1 MSSLPRATPEEIDWG
16 ADAICEAVTGSAP
29 FFIGRNGTIEL
40 EALFYWFTH
49 RKSEPRKPYP
59 PRILDTLSKNA
70 GVWPA
75 TEAAA
80 DAWAA
85 AYADALGAVTGLA
98 AGWYAP
104 YRNTEET
111 LLQVLAPQAFTAPL
125 RSLEPYYVEPNRRWT
140 RHLTGKRVA
149 VVSSFAETI
158 ERQVG
163 RQHVERIWSSVS
175 EPETIL
181 PPSASWFPVRT
192 YYSPP
197 IAGSPGSTCAW
208 PSDSVANWRDAVE
221 WTTNRVRAT
230 GAQVAI
236 IGCGGLGM
244 IIAARLKAHGISA
257 FVLGGATQVLFG
269 IKGRRWEEHSVIS
282 GFWNEAWVWPK
293 ASEIPSGAGTIEGGC
308 YWGPVTMGVHERP
321 PTPYPAERPI
331 QLLHDSPLAPSS
343 PTPST
348 GGESIPGF
356 FLP

>member
-16 ADAICEAVTGSAP
+16 ADAICEAVTGAAP

-75 TEAAA
+75 TESAA
-80 DAWAA
+80 DAWAT
-85 AYADALGAVTGLA
+85 AYADALGATTGLA

-111 LLQVLAPQAFTAPL
+111 LLQIFAPQAFTTPL
-125 RSLEPYYVEPNRRWT
+125 RSLEPYYVEPGRRWT
-140 RHLTGKRVA
+140 RHLAGKRVA
-149 VVSSFAETI
+149 IVSSFAESI
-158 ERQVG
+158 ELQVSKG
-163 RQHVERIWSSVS
+163 PQRVWARLS
-175 EPETIL
+175 EPDTIL
-181 PPSASWFPVRT
+181 PPTTSWFPVRT

-197 IAGSPGSTCAW
+197 IAGSPTASCAW
-208 PSDSVANWRDAVE
+208 PNDSVSNWRDAVE

-230 GAQVAI
+230 EAQVAI

-244 IIAARLKAHGISA
+244 IIAKRLKAHGISA

-269 IKGRRWEEHSVIS
+269 IKGRRWEDHSVIS
-282 GFWNEAWVWPK
+282 GFWNNAWIWPK
-293 ASEIPSGAGTIEGGC
+293 ATEIPSGAGAIEGGC
-308 YWGPVTMGVHERP
+308 YWGPVAASERP

-331 QLLHDSPLAPSS
+331 QLLRDSP
-343 PTPST
+343 PTPSST
-348 GGESIPGF
+348 GAESIPGF